1 MKPSHVK
8 AALKFTVLQQQ
19 RPCMIWGPIGAGK
32 SDIVAQLAEENNLA
46 LIDKRLAQSD
56 PTEIKGYPWPD
67 QTKKVMTFFRDE
79 ELPTKGKGILFL
91 DELVS
96 APQAV
101 QAVAYQLIL
110 NRRIGKYELPKGWN
124 VIAAGN
130 RMTDRSVVH
139 AMPAALSNRFVHIDF
154 VPDIDDWCDW
164 AMKNGISD
172 GTRGYLRYRP
182 ANLFT
187 DRPEPGQHAFPSPR
201 TWFFADRIIH
211 SKLEPAV
218 ELELLRG
225 TVGEGIAVEYMGF
238 MREAKNLPNLDRILL
253 NPDSVPV
260 PDSPSTCHAIVA
272 ALEVRTTPSN
282 FDTVLKYIKR
292 MPKEFEVVFMSTMS
306 RNGDEYCETQAMTD
320 WLRENRSI
328 LR

>member
-1 MKPSHVK
+1 MKPSEMK

-19 RPCMIWGPIGAGK
+19 RPCMVWGPIGAGK
-32 SDIVAQLAEENNLA
+32 SDLVAQLADENGLD

-67 QTKKVMTFFRDE
+67 QEKKVMTFFRDE

-110 NRRIGKYELPKGWN
+110 NRRIGKYVLPKGWS

-130 RMTDRSVVH
+130 RLTDRSVVH
-139 AMPAALSNRFVHIDF
+139 AMPAALANRFVHLDF
-154 VPDIDDWCDW
+154 VPDMEDWIDW
-164 AMKNGISD
+164 AIENRISD
-172 GTRGYLRYRP
+172 ATRGYLRFRP
-182 ANLFT
+182 ANLYT
-187 DRPEPGQHAFPSPR
+187 DKPDPGQRAFPSPR
-201 TWFFADRIIH
+201 TWAFADQIVN
-211 SKLEPAV
+211 SGLAPEV
-218 ELELLRG
+218 EMELLSG
-225 TVGEGIAVEYMGF
+225 TVGEGTAIEYMGF
-238 MREAKNLPNLDRILL
+238 VREAKNLPNIDRILL
-253 NPDSVPV
+253 DPDNVKVPE
-260 PDSPSTCHAIVA
+260 SPSTCHAVVA
-272 ALEVRTTPSN
+272 AVEARTTPAN
-282 FDTVLKYIKR
+282 FDTVIKYIKR
-292 MPKEFEVVFMSTMS
+292 LPKEFEVLFMQSMS
-306 RNGDEYCETQAMTD
+306 RRGDDYCETKVMVD